1 MRDEVDS
8 KCIKS
13 IKIEVIDK
21 KGKEEINISTQ
32 FSNDKETIRILRMCL
47 ILLDK
52 EVSPSSTNW
61 KENDIWLKKVKL

>member
-8 KCIKS
+8 KGIKS

-52 EVSPSSTNW
+52 EASPSSTN
-61 KENDIWLKKVKL
+61 